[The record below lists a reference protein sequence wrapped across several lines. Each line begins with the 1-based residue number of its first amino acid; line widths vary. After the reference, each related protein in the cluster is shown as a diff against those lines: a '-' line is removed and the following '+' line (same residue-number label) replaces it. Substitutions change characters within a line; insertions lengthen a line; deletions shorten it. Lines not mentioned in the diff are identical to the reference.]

1 MPVEFPILDSLN
13 WPDVIV
19 RRSAVTLK
27 ALSEELWSI
36 REQISVSKETLA
48 DSRELLDRLESEL
61 DQGRRN
67 GNIR

>member
-19 RRSAVTLK
+19 RRSAVTLR

-36 REQISVSKETLA
+36 SEQISVSKETLA
-48 DSRELLDRLESEL
+48 DSSELLDRLESEL

>member
-1 MPVEFPILDSLN
+1 MPVDFPILDSLN

-19 RRSAVTLK
+19 RRSAVTLR

-36 REQISVSKETLA
+36 SEQISVSKETLA

-67 GNIR
+67 GNLR

>member
-1 MPVEFPILDSLN
+1 MPVEFPIQDSLN

-19 RRSAVTLK
+19 RRSAVTLR

-36 REQISVSKETLA
+36 SEQISVSKETLA

>member
-19 RRSAVTLK
+19 RRSAVTLR

-36 REQISVSKETLA
+36 SEQISVSKETLA